1 MMTTRPFEAH
11 SLIDHFLSIHDFS
24 AAYEISSN
32 APSSVVYKCLL
43 RSDFNDLW
51 LVRLLTTI
59 RAGKPDA
66 AQS

>member
-1 MMTTRPFEAH
+1 MMATQPFEAH

-24 AAYEISSN
+24 AAYEISIN

-51 LVRLLTTI
+51 LC
-59 RAGKPDA
+59 AF
-66 AQS
+66 